1 MFVFLLSAVDLVAVA
16 LDWCSTGCNPI
27 ARIRRSRNT
36 ASKRETSVVDWAGLL
51 PPSSGCCRLSV
62 DTFVIFSWTLRFAA
76 AATDVGLLDDDAQFS
91 LFFYT
96 FIVLSALCV
105 GVFLGIVFLSVRR
118 RVAATY
124 LIMSVLTET
133 FVFFQLYQVSPVF
146 FFLFAVLLCSMRLT
160 FWLRFRPVS
169 QTCIYS
175 AVLAIVR
182 YEVGN
187 GAVKG

>member
-118 RVAATY
+118 RVAATN

-133 FVFFQLYQVSPVF
+133 FVFFQLYQVSPVLF
-146 FFLFAVLLCSMRLT
+146 FPFRGSIVFDAVNILAPFQT
-160 FWLRFRPVS
+160 RFSDVYIFGRFGYCP
-169 QTCIYS
+169 
-175 AVLAIVR
+175 L
-182 YEVGN
+182 
-187 GAVKG
+187 